1 MYNLEVMLLGFLYV
15 FMLSNLKRSII
26 GYIVF

>member
-1 MYNLEVMLLGFLYV
+1 MYNLEVMLLEFLCV
-15 FMLSNLKRSII
+15 FKLSNLKRSIL